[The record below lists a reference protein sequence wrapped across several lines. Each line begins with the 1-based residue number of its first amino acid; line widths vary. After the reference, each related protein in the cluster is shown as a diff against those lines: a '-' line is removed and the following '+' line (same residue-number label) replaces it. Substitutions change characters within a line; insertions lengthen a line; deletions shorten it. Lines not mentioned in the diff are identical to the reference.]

1 MTGRGFGPFSFIRAG
16 NRSRSIE
23 RLPGS
28 TRLHRLFLWVSLPKK
43 PAAKK
48 EARAPELA
56 GTGEYPAGPGSRSS
70 ALGKLACGPGRA
82 VCLLTHNTRRR

>member
-1 MTGRGFGPFSFIRAG
+1 MTGRGFGPFSFVRAG
-16 NRSRSIE
+16 NMPRSIE

-56 GTGEYPAGPGSRSS
+56 GPGSRSS
-70 ALGKLACGPGRA
+70 ALGKLA
-82 VCLLTHNTRRR
+82 